1 MSGELAHG
9 PASQKPDW
17 PPINTDEHRLKGI
30 GLSVFICV
38 HLWPRMFFS
47 GSSIG
52 GSCPAG
58 FFHSFS
64 PSGRAVAAWALWSGR
79 GAEVMR

>member
-1 MSGELAHG
+1 MNGELAHG
-9 PASQKPDW
+9 SASQKPDW
-17 PPINTDEHRLKGI
+17 PQINTDEHRLKRI

-38 HLWPRMFFS
+38 YLWPRMFFS

-58 FFHSFS
+58 FFHGFS
-64 PSGRAVAAWALWSGR
+64 ASGRAVAAWALWSGR
-79 GAEVMR
+79 CAEVAR